1 MSVSLT
7 VMTFNLLEDQLEDS
21 PNSWEKRRDLCISVI
36 TSYSPMILCTQ
47 QGVKS
52 QLEYL
57 QQGLPGYDQ
66 FGISRKGAEDT
77 SDEHCSIFYDKEKV
91 ELLEG
96 GTFWLSESPSVPG
109 TISWGSEVPCIATWA
124 ISFLLLLAFIILY
137 FSFSFQIVN
146 TNLDEFSP
154 HARRRSALL
163 TWQHIASLPPSLPVV
178 YCGGFNTQKESTTGR
193 FLLGRSREHGVVG
206 DMRDAWPSARGRK
219 NVSLIRT
226 YHGFKG
232 DKQGALEFLKLI
244 FRALCLCWDRQTQ
257 DLHVDWILFRGRS
270 LIPVSCEVVNDNIDG
285 YYPSSHYPI
294 FAEFMLPR
302 TVRLLEPPTQDAN

>member
-1 MSVSLT
+1 MSLSLT
-7 VMTFNLLEDQLEDS
+7 VMTFNLHEDQSEDS
-21 PNSWEKRRDLCISVI
+21 PDSWEKRRDLCISVI
-36 TSYSPMILCTQ
+36 TSYSPIILCTQ
-47 QGVKS
+47 Q
-52 QLEYL
+52 
-57 QQGLPGYDQ
+57 
-66 FGISRKGAEDT
+66 
-77 SDEHCSIFYDKEKV
+77 
-91 ELLEG
+91 G

-109 TISWGSEVPCIATWA
+109 STAWGSVVPCIATWA
-124 ISFLLLLAFIILY
+124 TFQLKGVEPPG
-137 FSFSFQIVN
+137 FSFQVVN
-146 TNLDEFSP
+146 TNMDEFSP
-154 HARRRSALL
+154 RARRRSALL

-206 DMRDAWPSARGRK
+206 DMRDVWPNARVRK

-257 DLHVDWILFRGRS
+257 DLHIDWILFRGRS
-270 LIPVSCEVVNDNIDG
+270 LIPVLCEVVNDNMDG

-294 FAEFMLPR
+294 FAEFLLPR
-302 TVRLLEPPTQDAN
+302 TVRLIEPPTRTQEEN

>member
-1 MSVSLT
+1 MTVSFT
-7 VMTFNLLEDQLEDS
+7 VMTFNLHDDHQLLDT
-21 PNSWEKRRDLCISVI
+21 PNSWEKRRDLCLTVI
-36 TSYSPMILCTQ
+36 TSYSPIILCTQ
-47 QGVKS
+47 Q
-52 QLEYL
+52 
-57 QQGLPGYDQ
+57 GYDQ
-66 FGISRKGAEDT
+66 FGISRKGPQDT
-77 SDEHCSIFYDKEKV
+77 TDEHCTIFYDKEKV

-109 TISWGSEVPCIATWA
+109 SMSWGSEFPCIATWA
-124 ISFLLLLAFIILY
+124 ISL
-137 FSFSFQIVN
+137 SIVN
-146 TNLDEFSP
+146 TNMDEFSSR
-154 HARRRSALL
+154 ARRKSALL

-206 DMRDAWPSARGRK
+206 DMWDAWPCAHVRK

-232 DKQGALEFLKLI
+232 NKQGTLEFLELI

-257 DLHVDWILFRGRS
+257 DLHIDWILFKGRS
-270 LIPVSCEVVNDNIDG
+270 LIPASCELVNDNIDG

-302 TVRLLEPPTQDAN
+302 TVRMVEPPLQQDN

>member
-1 MSVSLT
+1 M
-7 VMTFNLLEDQLEDS
+7 
-21 PNSWEKRRDLCISVI
+21 SVI
-36 TSYSPMILCTQ
+36 TSYSPTILCTQ
-47 QGVKS
+47 QGLKW
-52 QLEYL
+52 QLEFL
-57 QQGLPGYDQ
+57 QQCLPAYEQ
-66 FGISRKGAEDT
+66 FGISRKGSQDT
-77 SDEHCSIFYDKEKV
+77 SDEYCTIFYDKDKV

-109 TISWGSEVPCIATWA
+109 SMSWGATVPCIATWA
-124 ISFLLLLAFIILY
+124 TFQLKRVEPPG
-137 FSFSFQIVN
+137 FSFQIVN

-154 HARRRSALL
+154 RARRRSALL
-163 TWQHIASLPPSLPVV
+163 TWQHIASLPPNLPVV

-206 DMRDAWPSARGRK
+206 DMRDAWPNARVRK
-219 NVSLIRT
+219 NISLIRT

-270 LIPVSCEVVNDNIDG
+270 LVPASCEVVNDNIDSF
-285 YYPSSHYPI
+285 YPSSHYPI
-294 FAEFMLPR
+294 FVEFMLPR
-302 TVRLLEPPTQDAN
+302 NVRFVETS

>member
-7 VMTFNLLEDQLEDS
+7 VMTFNLHEDQTEDS
-21 PNSWEKRRDLCISVI
+21 PYSWEKRRDLCISVI

-52 QLEYL
+52 QLDYL
-57 QQGLPGYDQ
+57 HQCLPGYDQ
-66 FGISRKGAEDT
+66 FGISRKGPEDT
-77 SDEHCSIFYDKEKV
+77 SDEHCTIFYDKEKV

-109 TISWGSEVPCIATWA
+109 SMSWGSVVPCIAT
-124 ISFLLLLAFIILY
+124 
-137 FSFSFQIVN
+137 
-146 TNLDEFSP
+146 
-154 HARRRSALL
+154 
-163 TWQHIASLPPSLPVV
+163 
-178 YCGGFNTQKESTTGR
+178 
-193 FLLGRSREHGVVG
+193 EHGAVG
-206 DMRDAWPSARGRK
+206 DMRDTWPNARVRK

-226 YHGFKG
+226 FHGFKG

-257 DLHVDWILFRGRS
+257 DLHIDWILFRGRS
-270 LIPVSCEVVNDNIDG
+270 LIPVLCEVVNDNIDG

-294 FAEFMLPR
+294 FAEFLLPR
-302 TVRLLEPPTQDAN
+302 TVRVLDPPAREEI